1 MEHRTIYKQNG
12 WYTAFPQLNL
22 MPDGNLAVGV
32 NSSPFTD
39 HYLIGDWKVLVSED
53 EGSTWHE

>member
-12 WYTAFPQLNL
+12 WYTPFPQLNL

-53 EGSTWHE
+53 